1 MREAI
6 IETGKLEKFY
16 GRPGE
21 NVIQVIAPTDLSV
34 YSGEI
39 VAVLGPSGSG
49 KSTLLRML
57 TGLSKPSAGQ
67 VLWHGSPV
75 RNQAPNV
82 SIVFQSFALFPWL
95 NVLENVEA
103 PLKARGV
110 NEIERRKRSLKILE
124 TVGLDGFE
132 AAYPKELSGGMKQ
145 RVGFARAL
153 VVEPE
158 VLFMD
163 EPFSALDVLTAENLR
178 SELLELWESN
188 AIPTRAVY
196 IVTHNIE
203 EAVLLADR
211 IIVLGKNPGRVRTDF
226 QVALPQPRDRKT
238 TEFVQIVDF
247 VYKVLTQP
255 DVTLDAAPGT
265 PSTSIGTDGKRA
277 RFQMLPHARPGGI
290 TGMLE
295 ILSDRGGHDDIY
307 HLADDLAFEID
318 DVLPIVEGAA
328 LLGLLRVTEGD
339 VELTAAGR
347 EYVEADISDQKE
359 LFGKAAMER
368 ATLIRQIK
376 RALDSKVNHSLPE
389 EFFHDTLDEHF
400 SEEEARR
407 QLETAIHWGRY
418 SYLFDYDAGS
428 EKFFIA
434 EEDEQP
440 TEASAETVERGDR

>member
-1 MREAI
+1 MREPI
-6 IETGKLEKFY
+6 IEARQLEKFY
-16 GRPGE
+16 GDPKE
-21 NVIQVIAPTDLSV
+21 NIIQVIAPTDLSV

-39 VAVLGPSGSG
+39 LAVLGPSGSG

-67 VLWHGSPV
+67 VLWHGEPI
-75 RNQAPNV
+75 RNQTPHV

-103 PLKARGV
+103 PLKARGIS
-110 NEIERRKRSLKILE
+110 EITRRKRSLKILE

-178 SELLELWESN
+178 GELLELWGTKV
-188 AIPTRAVY
+188 IPTRAVY
-196 IVTHNIE
+196 LVTHNIE

-211 IIVLGKNPGRVRTDF
+211 IIVLGKNPGRIRTDF
-226 QVALPQPRDRKT
+226 QVTLPHPRDRKAKD
-238 TEFVQIVDF
+238 FVQIVDY

-255 DVTLDAAPGT
+255 DATPETVPGAGAALGPA
-265 PSTSIGTDGKRA
+265 SAKRA
-277 RFQMLPHARPGGI
+277 RFQMLPHSRPGGI

-328 LLGLLRVTEGD
+328 LLGFLRVTEGD

-347 EYVEADISDQKE
+347 EYVEADIADQKE
-359 LFGKAAMER
+359 LFGRAALER

-376 RALDSKVNHSLPE
+376 RALDSKTNHALPE
-389 EFFHDTLDEHF
+389 EFFHDTLDDHF
-400 SEEEARR
+400 SEEETKR

-418 SYLFDYDAGS
+418 AYLFDYDAGS

-434 EEDEQP
+434 EEEQP
-440 TEASAETVERGDR
+440 AEENLGTPER